1 MGKIKAQL
9 KKAHMKVRVL
19 VHKAWLVF
27 KKGGKAIKKAAKK
40 HMKIKVHIRPKDC
53 KCVPHKK
60 GKKVVKKAVKKAVK
74 KGKKVAKKAAKKG
87 KKVAKKAAKKVAPK
101 KVIKKA
107 APKKVVK
114 KAAPKKVVK
123 KVVKRAPAAKKA
135 AGEGF
140 FLTKF
145 LVSGRD
151 EGEFLSGAGRKLDD
165 SRVGMLGFKDDKRP
179 TKPVKVTSKSGS
191 INPRDASTW

>member
-1 MGKIKAQL
+1 MLA
-9 KKAHMKVRVL
+9 R
-19 VHKAWLVF
+19 LVF
-27 KKGGKAIKKAAKK
+27 LSCLALSAAF
-40 HMKIKVHIRPKDC
+40 VPAAVPARAVAAARPE
-53 KCVPHKK
+53 
-60 GKKVVKKAVKKAVK
+60 
-74 KGKKVAKKAAKKG
+74 VASTI
-87 KKVAKKAAKKVAPK
+87 VMAPK
-101 KVIKKA
+101 GAKA
-107 APKKVVK
+107 K

-123 KVVKRAPAAKKA
+123 KVVKKAPAAKKP

-179 TKPVKVTSKSGS
+179 TKPVKVTSKSGT